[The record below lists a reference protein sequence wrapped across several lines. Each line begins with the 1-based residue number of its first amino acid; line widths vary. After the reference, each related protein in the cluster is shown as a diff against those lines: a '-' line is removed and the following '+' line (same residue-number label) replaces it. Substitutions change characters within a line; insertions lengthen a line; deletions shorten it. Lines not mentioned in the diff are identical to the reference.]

1 MNRGVL
7 YALGAYLSWG
17 LLPVFWKAVQVATP
31 VEILSHRI
39 VWSVLFLFLLLA
51 VRRHWVWLHEARH
64 DRRLLLIF
72 GATSL
77 LLSVNWLTYIW
88 AVNAGHVL
96 ESSLGYFIN
105 PLVNVLLGVVI
116 LREQMRP
123 GQWVAVGLATVGVL
137 YLTLSLGSLPWIA
150 LTLAFSFGFYALLRK
165 TAALNSLEGLTLE
178 TSFMFLPAL
187 AYLLYLDATGQ
198 GTFGHVSLGLT
209 TLLFA
214 TGVVTAIPLLL
225 FAAGARRIPLT
236 TIGLLQYLSP
246 TIQFLLAIYLYHEPF
261 TGSKLV
267 GFVFIWLALGV
278 YSGEGLWRRRQNGR
292 LRAVGVG

>member
-7 YALGAYLSWG
+7 YALGAYLAWG
-17 LLPVFWKAVQVATP
+17 LLPVFWKAVQEATP

-39 VWSVLFLFLLLA
+39 VWSVLFLLLLLT
-51 VRRHWVWLHEARH
+51 VRRHWFWLHEARCN
-64 DRRLLLIF
+64 RRLLLIF

-165 TAALNSLEGLTLE
+165 TASLNSLEGLTLE

-187 AYLLYLDATGQ
+187 VYLLYLEATGQ
-198 GTFGHVSLGLT
+198 GTFGNVSFGLT

-261 TGSKLV
+261 TRAKLV
-267 GFVFIWLALGV
+267 GFIFIWSALGV
-278 YSGEGLWRRRQNGR
+278 YSGEGLWRRHQNGR
-292 LRAVGVG
+292 LKVVGVG